1 MSNLKFSKKLLAD
14 FASDILISD
23 IKAYIAEHA
32 EEFAEFEAA
41 HTDMVEIRKKGE
53 AYNEYITGNVECAVK
68 SKIAS

>member
-32 EEFAEFEAA
+32 EEFAEFKAA
-41 HTDMVEIRKKGE
+41 HTDEVEISVIGGIDE
-53 AYNEYITGNVECAVK
+53 EC
-68 SKIAS
+68 SKVQIAS

>member
-32 EEFAEFEAA
+32 EEFAEFKAA
-41 HTDMVEIRKKGE
+41 HTDEVEIRKKGE
-53 AYNEYITGNVECAVK
+53 ACNEYITGNVECTVK

>member
-1 MSNLKFSKKLLAD
+1 MSNLKFSKKLLTN
-14 FASDILISD
+14 FASDILIAD

-32 EEFAEFEAA
+32 EEFAEFKAA

-53 AYNEYITGNVECAVK
+53 ACNEHSTGIMECVVK